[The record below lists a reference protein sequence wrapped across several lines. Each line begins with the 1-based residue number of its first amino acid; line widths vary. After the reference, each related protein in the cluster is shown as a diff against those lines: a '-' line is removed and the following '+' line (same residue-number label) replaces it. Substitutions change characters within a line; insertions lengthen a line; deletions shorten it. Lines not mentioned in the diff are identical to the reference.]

1 LAKSTSGA
9 RDQQIK
15 ARAPV
20 DPNEPVPRDYGL
32 SHQIIWDLVSIS
44 NHLEEMRRCWAKFFG
59 ISGPQWL
66 ILMAINDLDQ
76 GDGVSVG
83 QVSTKV
89 HAVATFVTKQTKLLE
104 KRGLLKRVSST
115 SDARVVLMSLSD
127 EARKE
132 ISKLSERWEALHS
145 FMFSDFDAST
155 MRDVKYKLELL
166 KKRSRIAVQRAT
178 EEVENG

>member
-1 LAKSTSGA
+1 VAKSSSA
-9 RDQQIK
+9 RDQQTK
-15 ARAPV
+15 VPASV
-20 DPNEPVPRDYGL
+20 EPDGSAPRDYGL

-83 QVSTKV
+83 EVSAKV

-104 KRGLLKRVSST
+104 KQGFLKRVSST

-127 EARKE
+127 EAREE
-132 ISKLSERWEALHS
+132 ISKMSERWEALHR

-155 MRDVKYKLELL
+155 WRDVKYKLELL
-166 KKRSRIAVQRAT
+166 KKRSRVAVQRAT
-178 EEVENG
+178 EDVENG

>member
-1 LAKSTSGA
+1 MAKTSSA
-9 RDQQIK
+9 RDQQTDTHP
-15 ARAPV
+15 AVRPDERLA
-20 DPNEPVPRDYGL
+20 RDYRL
-32 SHQIIWDLVSIS
+32 SHQIIWDVVSIS

-66 ILMAINDLDQ
+66 ILMAINDLDE
-76 GDGVSVG
+76 GNGVSVG
-83 QVSTKV
+83 SVSAKV

-104 KRGLLKRVSST
+104 KHGLLKRVSST

-127 EARKE
+127 QARKE
-132 ISKLSERWEALHS
+132 ILKFSERWEALHS